1 MYDELDT
8 IVLARDFKTYHLKKG
23 DAGVVVHVYKD
34 KRAIEAEFLTAEG
47 RTIAVLT
54 LKNSD
59 VRPVAKDEIM
69 HVREF
74 ASFA

>member
-1 MYDELDT
+1 MYEELDV
-8 IVLARDFKTYHLKKG
+8 IVLAKDMNKHHLERG
-23 DAGVVVHVYKD
+23 DVGTVVHVYKD

-47 RTIAVLT
+47 KTVAVLT
-54 LKNSD
+54 LKTSD
-59 VRPVAKDEIM
+59 VRPVGKDEIM

>member
-1 MYDELDT
+1 MYEELDT
-8 IVLARDFKTYHLKKG
+8 IVLAKDMKEYNLKKG
-23 DAGVVVHVYKD
+23 DVGAIVHVYKD

>member
-1 MYDELDT
+1 MYEELDT
-8 IVLARDFKTYHLKKG
+8 IVLARDMKEYNLKKG
-23 DAGVVVHVYKD
+23 DVGAVVHVYKD

-47 RTIAVLT
+47 RTVAVLT
-54 LKNSD
+54 LKNSN
-59 VRPVAKDEIM
+59 VRQLAKDEIM

>member
-8 IVLARDFKTYHLKKG
+8 IVLARDMKEYHLKKG
-23 DAGVVVHVYKD
+23 DIGVVVHVYKD
-34 KRAIEAEFLTAEG
+34 KRAMEAEFLTAEG

>member
-1 MYDELDT
+1 MYEELDV
-8 IVLARDFKTYHLKKG
+8 IVLAKNMKEHHLKKG
-23 DAGVVVHVYKD
+23 DVGTVVHVYKD

-47 RTIAVLT
+47 KTVAVLT

-59 VRPVAKDEIM
+59 VRSIGKGEIM

>member
-1 MYDELDT
+1 MYEELDT
-8 IVLARDFKTYHLKKG
+8 IVLAKDMKKYHLKRG
-23 DAGVVVHVYKD
+23 DIGTVVHTYKD

>member
-1 MYDELDT
+1 MYEELDT
-8 IVLARDFKTYHLKKG
+8 IVLAKDMKKYHLKKG
-23 DAGVVVHVYKD
+23 DVGTIVHVYGD
-34 KRAIEAEFLTAEG
+34 KRAVEAEFLTAEG